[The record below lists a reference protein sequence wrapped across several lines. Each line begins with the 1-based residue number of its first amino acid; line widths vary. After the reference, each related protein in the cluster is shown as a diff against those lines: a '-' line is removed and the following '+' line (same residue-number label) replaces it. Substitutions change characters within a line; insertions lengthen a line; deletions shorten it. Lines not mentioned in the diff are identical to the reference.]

1 MASVTLS
8 WILAAAAFQVCNPGD
23 DPPENPEE
31 AAAASECACGIRGGA
46 GGGPPS
52 QLEASRLREKVSS
65 SCRPASRRHS
75 ATAPD
80 ILP

>member
-46 GGGPPS
+46 GGGSSLPAGGLQIKGEGVFLLQASLPPP
-52 QLEASRLREKVSS
+52 Q
-65 SCRPASRRHS
+65 RHS
-75 ATAPD
+75 A
-80 ILP
+80 

>member
-23 DPPENPEE
+23 DPPESPEE
-31 AAAASECACGIRGGA
+31 AAAASDECACGVRGGGA
-46 GGGPPS
+46 PPS
-52 QLEASRLREKVSS
+52 QLEASRLREKVPS